1 MKRRKRRKRMI
12 SSGQARANARKANK
26 LYAETLERF
35 YGEIKEAS
43 LKGYFKTEISFSSK
57 DDWERQTLEA
67 VRCALEQDNY
77 EVIICDCSVTV
88 SWF

>member
-1 MKRRKRRKRMI
+1 MI

-26 LYAETLERF
+26 LYAETLGRF
-35 YGEIKEAS
+35 YDEIKEAS
-43 LKGYFKTEISFSSK
+43 LKGYFRIEISFSSK

-77 EVIICDCSVTV
+77 EVIICDRSVIV